1 MDVNVC
7 EKRTIPGNTLCVAV
21 QQINMVRKMSF
32 FMNVLESLLVGRESA
47 CLSAFKEMY
56 ANGQYD
62 RAARMVMFSL
72 QMCVDLATEEVVH
85 FLTLNGRDEIL
96 SALCYTLNQNG
107 MDLSLLFNGE
117 DFPEACKRLS
127 YPLIA
132 LYSRCP
138 GVEIVPLSAVP
149 EDQQMSTI
157 FSLIGRDDPDLLLG
171 CLNLIP
177 QLTTLESD
185 RMAVIKLIL
194 ENSEDVPFLMDQLW
208 VVIKHFRL
216 SMSDLNSLVLFWMRI
231 KPETKLPKVLNMV
244 YQMSVEKRTAA
255 VMKARFDETRG
266 PIGSTFVTDVDCRDA
281 KANMSGATAF
291 LKWMKANMANP
302 AEYVL
307 SVDVAAHSPLILV
320 QVPMLLLTDSR
331 MMLTRNLSFKGALIG
346 EEAEGQGPVQDMF
359 NFYFQHISTTRYFD
373 ADDKT
378 TLLLPT
384 SGIGKSDAELKEIRT
399 VFYGLGVVFLK
410 ILIDR
415 RNFGANYDS
424 RREATQQR
432 IKPLPFDLHPWI
444 FRALL
449 WKREADTRTLFH
461 ECLLSNIGLNKALW
475 REPKSFNKERYIDK
489 AIARIMNAGHREMF
503 YQALRDGFTLTFVEG
518 LTPAKAKV
526 PMTKSREELKHFFA
540 KVQEVSPATLQL
552 LLVGTPVINAEAL
565 LDKFDFGLY
574 KFVAPSMEYEDV
586 PIDMRSE
593 EGMLYLP
600 QFQQAKRVFKRV
612 ITEWCNEPGQE
623 KIRTF
628 LNYIVGTPTMS
639 PLQNMKWRICFQVGL
654 ENLVLAVWA
663 CDGTIRSA
671 LFRDAEHFKTIVANT
686 LHNFYSDPLNRD
698 ISDVVDYRYF

>member
-1 MDVNVC
+1 MTLFSWMDDELKN
-7 EKRTIPGNTLCVAV
+7 
-21 QQINMVRKMSF
+21 
-32 FMNVLESLLVGRESA
+32 LLAGRESA

-56 ANGQYD
+56 ANEQYD
-62 RAARMVMFSL
+62 RAARMLMFSL
-72 QMCVDLATEEVVH
+72 QTCLDLATKEMVR
-85 FLTLNGRDEIL
+85 FLTLGGRDEIL
-96 SALCYTLNQNG
+96 SALCYTLHKNG
-107 MDLSLLFNGE
+107 MDLSVLFDAD
-117 DFPEACKRLS
+117 DFTEACRRLS
-127 YPLIA
+127 YPMIA

-138 GVEIVPLSAVP
+138 HVKIVPLSGAH
-149 EDQQMSTI
+149 DNQQESTI
-157 FSLIGRDDPDLLLG
+157 FQLIARDDPDLLLG
-171 CLNLIP
+171 CLNMIP
-177 QLTTLESD
+177 ELVAIETD
-185 RMAVIKLIL
+185 RMAVIKLVL
-194 ENSEDVPFLMDQLW
+194 ENAEDMPSLMDQLW
-208 VVIKHFRL
+208 VIIKHFGL
-216 SMSDLNSLVLFWMRI
+216 NMSDLNSLVLFWMRS
-231 KPETKLPKVLNMV
+231 KPEVKLPKVLNLV

-255 VMKARFDETRG
+255 VMKARLDETRR

-281 KANMSGATAF
+281 KTNMSGATAF
-291 LKWMKANMANP
+291 LKWMKANMAN
-302 AEYVL
+302 AVEYSLAVN
-307 SVDVAAHSPLILV
+307 VAAHSPLILV

-331 MMLTRNLSFKGALIG
+331 MMLTRNLYFKGALIG

-384 SGIGKSDAELKEIRT
+384 SGIGKTEAELREIRS

-424 RREATQQR
+424 RREDTQQR

-461 ECLLSNIGLNKALW
+461 ECLLSNSGLNKTLW
-475 REPKSFNKERYIDK
+475 REPKSFNKERYIEK
-489 AIARIMNAGHREMF
+489 AIRRIMNAGHRETF
-503 YQALRDGFTLTFVEG
+503 YQALRDGFTLEYVPG
-518 LTPAKAKV
+518 LTPAKAKG
-526 PMTKSREELKHFFA
+526 PMKRSKEALQHFFA
-540 KVQEVSPATLQL
+540 QVQEVSPATLQL

-574 KFVAPSMEYEDV
+574 QFVAPSMEYEDI
-586 PIDMRSE
+586 PIDMESE
-593 EGMLYLP
+593 EGRVYLP
-600 QFQQAKRVFKRV
+600 EFQQAKRVFRTV
-612 ITEWCNEPGQE
+612 ITEWCDEPGQE

-628 LNYIVGTPTMS
+628 LNYIIGTPTMS
-639 PLQNMKWRICFQVGL
+639 PLQNMKWRICFQLGL

-671 LFRDAEHFKTIVANT
+671 LFRDTEHFKTIVANT